1 MERVA
6 QILDTI
12 VEHCGRITAWAAL
25 AIVVVMATNVL
36 LRYAFSTGSVAMQE
50 LEWHLM
56 APIAILSM
64 AYAIRHDGH
73 VRVDVIYNRFP
84 PRMQHA
90 IEVLSFL
97 LVAAVS
103 ALIVYLSIPYVM
115 QSYNIGEGSPDP
127 GGLPDRWILKAC
139 IPAGFALLV
148 LQSIAAAIRVI
159 LTGHPQPAAEEA
171 VDPVSHATSRHAAE

>member
-6 QILDTI
+6 QILDAT
-12 VEHCGRITAWAAL
+12 VEYCGRATAWAAL
-25 AIVVVMATNVL
+25 GIVGVMATNVL

-73 VRVDVIYNRFP
+73 VRVDIIYNRFP
-84 PRMQHA
+84 PGMQHA
-90 IEVLSFL
+90 IEVISFL

-103 ALIVYLSIPYVM
+103 LLIVWLSIPYVM

-127 GGLPDRWILKAC
+127 GGLPYRWVLKAC
-139 IPAGFALLV
+139 IPLGFALLV

-171 VDPVSHATSRHAAE
+171 VDPVTHATSRHAAE

>member
-6 QILDTI
+6 RVLDAI
-12 VEHCGRITAWAAL
+12 VEYCGQVTAWASL
-25 AIVVVMATNVL
+25 AIVAVVALNVF
-36 LRYAFSTGSVAMQE
+36 LRYVFSTGSVALQE

-84 PRMQHA
+84 PRMQQF
-90 IEVLSFL
+90 IEALSFL

-103 ALIVYLSIPYVM
+103 LLIVYLAIPYVM
-115 QSYNIGEGSPDP
+115 QSYSIGEGSPDP

-139 IPAGFALLV
+139 IPASFALLV
-148 LQSIAAAIRVI
+148 LQSLAAAIRVI
-159 LTGHPQPAAEEA
+159 LTGHPQPSAEEA
-171 VDPVSHATSRHAAE
+171 VDPVTHATSHHVAE